1 MGTLMSPTES
11 RTTAVT
17 TDPSKPPKRIFYGW
31 WILLASVGSSTLNS
45 TFYMIGMGTFFLPVA
60 ESFNTSKTAL
70 SGAFS
75 LARLESGLL
84 GPVQGFLVDRL
95 GSRTVML
102 VGVTMMGAGFILISL
117 APSLLFFY
125 IFFVLF
131 IALGQSFGLGPPV
144 TATVINWF
152 VKYRARAL
160 ALTLSGSA
168 IGGLLVPVLAWSI
181 RAYGWEKAAFVS
193 GLIIWAVG
201 YPIAL
206 TMRYRPEDH
215 GFHPD
220 DRAPEETA
228 GGVGSALEEEPYFT
242 PKEAL
247 RTVAF
252 WIMGLAFGLR
262 MLSSAGVPIHLVA
275 YFEEDVGFSSAK
287 AALFLGLIGTAG
299 LGGRLVFGVLGD
311 ALTKRYVLFGA
322 IVIQAVS
329 LPILA
334 MVDGTWMAVLFLLL
348 FATGHAG
355 GAPAMLASR
364 GEYFGRRFYATIAGF
379 MATLMLMGT
388 VAGPLAAAVLSDRFD
403 NGYQIT
409 WYLYGGLSGVSAVL
423 LLLLRP
429 PTPKARRSQ

>member
-1 MGTLMSPTES
+1 MSATPK
-11 RTTAVT
+11 RATAAD
-17 TDPSKPPKRIFYGW
+17 TDPSTPPKRIFYGW
-31 WILLASVGSSTLNS
+31 WILLAAVGSSTLNS
-45 TFYMIGMGTFFLPVA
+45 TFYMIGMGTFFLPIA

-84 GPVQGFLVDRL
+84 GPVQGFLTDRL

-102 VGVTMMGAGFILISL
+102 AGITMMGAGFILISL
-117 APSLLFFY
+117 APSLLLFY
-125 IFFVLF
+125 VFFVLF

-168 IGGLLVPVLAWSI
+168 IGGLMVPILAWSI
-181 RAYGWEKAAFVS
+181 REYGWEKAAFVS

-206 TMRYRPEDH
+206 TMRYRPEEH
-215 GFHPD
+215 GYYPD
-220 DRAPEETA
+220 GRAPEEIP
-228 GGVGSALEEEPYFT
+228 GGGASALQEEPYFT
-242 PKEAL
+242 PREAL

-252 WIMGLAFGLR
+252 WVMGIAFALR
-262 MLSSAGVPIHLVA
+262 MLSSAGVPIHLIA

-299 LGGRLVFGVLGD
+299 LGGRFVFGVLGD
-311 ALTKRYVLFGA
+311 AMTKRYVLFGA
-322 IVIQAVS
+322 IAIQAVS
-329 LPILA
+329 LPVLA

-364 GEYFGRRFYATIAGF
+364 GDYFGRRFYATIAGF
-379 MATLMLMGT
+379 MAILMLLGT
-388 VAGPLAAAVLSDRFD
+388 VAGPLVAGILSDRLE

-429 PTPKARRSQ
+429 PKPKVRRSL